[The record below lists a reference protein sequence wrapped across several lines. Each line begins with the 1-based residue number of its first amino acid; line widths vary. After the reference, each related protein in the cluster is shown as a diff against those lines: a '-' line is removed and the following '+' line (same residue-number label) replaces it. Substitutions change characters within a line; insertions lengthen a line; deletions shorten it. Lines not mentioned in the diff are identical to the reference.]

1 MSTATTFSYAQAA
14 KGQSISQAAPLQ
26 SGQNQTTPAPR
37 KSSQDIA
44 TSTKNGSSVSS
55 VAALTAPDECEFVE
69 QASAPPARP
78 DQGSSNGEPKPF
90 DDESVATPN
99 APSESAFTSQGV
111 EKPLGEI
118 PPPNPEKLEKGS
130 NLSPHPQDSSD
141 ARRKKG
147 KKSKASENGEDQEQ
161 NQDRKENSPPPQG
174 ELFEAPIP
182 AVNVWQQRR
191 EAQAAKAKVTPPL
204 AAQPR
209 SPADGTVGVVASNLD
224 QKQRSLN
231 DAAQSSATQNKAL
244 STSNKSQK
252 KVAEQARSNGDQSFR
267 RSAPRGSRAHE
278 NESRAALDA
287 LPPVANAASWP
298 TPETA
303 SVETKSQT
311 HTEKYE
317 KDGRVESAAGKS
329 RQKWVPV
336 PFVPTVAFNTSLP
349 ARGGPRGGGRA
360 GSTRVGREGASRGHQ
375 NAGVPGAN
383 GNESDSR
390 AASVTP
396 QASKRTPVDNMQA
409 RETRKPA
416 TSADAPRQ
424 TGGTSNNNAKPEPLK
439 HGRTDPAETNAAQSA
454 THTTNADRQPENGAK
469 PTGLTRDTNPQ
480 SSQETTGTLQNG
492 VNHRPAE
499 RTRGTGRS
507 RGGHSS
513 STSLPH
519 QSQAPFTQSAIG
531 YTFQAGVPS
540 RQASQPFSPGYSQL
554 SYGATFPAPQ
564 AGSHR
569 GRPNPIPAGRS
580 TNGGRHS
587 SGRLPVIQPVGVSY
601 DPGMYPQ
608 PPPLFNYFD
617 TSILGLVRAQI
628 EYYFS
633 IDNLCKDLFLRN
645 RMDSQGFVLLNIIT
659 QFKRM
664 QELTSDYNLVRYASQ
679 TSERVELVT
688 GEDRQDRIRRREGWE
703 TWVQPMEQ
711 RDHTAQNE
719 GPKTLIR
726 HSGHP
731 MTPVYSGMM
740 HGGYPIDS
748 PAVFSPNSA
757 THFAPY
763 TNGDHIPVPMS
774 NGVNGP
780 PASESYLSAAVPEF
794 SPAGLPG
801 NADTERTASIG
812 DQDANNAR
820 KAHTTSKKHEATLP
834 SDSDTP
840 TQPNGSTHESS
851 DHWHKSQA
859 GQIITNGVNGA
870 HEPRQLVPTDRDGVM
885 DLETTVA
892 DDAKG
897 SSTNPVEAQTFVS
910 EQ

>member
-14 KGQSISQAAPLQ
+14 KGQSTSQAAPSQ
-26 SGQNQTTPAPR
+26 SGQNQTTPAPSR
-37 KSSQDIA
+37 SSQDIV
-44 TSTKNGSSVSS
+44 TSTKSCSSVSS
-55 VAALTAPDECEFVE
+55 VTVPTAPDGSEFVE
-69 QASAPPARP
+69 PASAALARP
-78 DQGSSNGEPKPF
+78 DQGSSDGEPKPF
-90 DDESVATPN
+90 DHESVATPKE
-99 APSESAFTSQGV
+99 PSESTFTSEGM
-111 EKPLGEI
+111 EKSLGEI
-118 PPPNPEKLEKGS
+118 PPPDPEKREKGS
-130 NLSPHPQDSSD
+130 NSSPHPQDSSD
-141 ARRKKG
+141 GRRNKG
-147 KKSKASENGEDQEQ
+147 KKSKASENGEDQGQ
-161 NQDRKENSPPPQG
+161 NQDKKENSPPPQP

-191 EAQAAKAKVTPPL
+191 EAQAAKAKVAPPL
-204 AAQPR
+204 TAQPR
-209 SPADGTVGVVASNLD
+209 SPADGNVGVVASNSD

-244 STSNKSQK
+244 SYSNKPQK
-252 KVAEQARSNGDQSFR
+252 KVAEQVRSNGDQSSR
-267 RSAPRGSRAHE
+267 RSAPRGSRANE
-278 NESRAALDA
+278 KESRAALDA

-317 KDGRVESAAGKS
+317 KDGKVESVTGKS

-349 ARGGPRGGGRA
+349 TRGGPRGGGRP

-375 NAGVPGAN
+375 NPGVPGAN
-383 GNESDSR
+383 GNGALPIWTMDKAADRHIQGNESDSR
-390 AASVTP
+390 AASVAP
-396 QASKRTPVDNMQA
+396 QASKRAPVDNMQA

-424 TGGTSNNNAKPEPLK
+424 TGSASNNNAKPESLK
-439 HGRTDPAETNAAQSA
+439 HDQIDPAETNTAQSA
-454 THTTNADRQPENGAK
+454 THVTNANRQPENGAK
-469 PTGLTRDTNPQ
+469 PTGLTRDTNLQ
-480 SSQETTGTLQNG
+480 SSQETTGPLQNG

-507 RGGHSS
+507 RSGHSS

-519 QSQAPFTQSAIG
+519 PPQVPFTQNATG
-531 YTFQAGVPS
+531 YPFQAGAPS

-569 GRPNPIPAGRS
+569 GRPNSMSVGRS

-587 SGRLPVIQPVGVSY
+587 GGRLPVTQPVGVSY

-645 RMDSQGFVLLNIIT
+645 RMDSQGFVLLNVIT

-688 GEDRQDRIRRREGWE
+688 GEDQQDRIRRREGWE

-726 HSGHP
+726 HSAHP

-763 TNGDHIPVPMS
+763 TNGDHIPVPMT
-774 NGVNGP
+774 NGANGP
-780 PASESYLSAAVPEF
+780 PASESHLSAAVPEF

-801 NADTERTASIG
+801 NGDTERTASIG
-812 DQDANNAR
+812 NRDANNAR
-820 KAHTTSKKHEATLP
+820 KAHTTGKKHEATSP
-834 SDSDTP
+834 SDSGTP

-851 DHWHKSQA
+851 DHWHTSQA
-859 GQIITNGVNGA
+859 GQLITNGVNGA
-870 HEPRQLVPTDRDGVM
+870 YEPR
-885 DLETTVA
+885 EC
-892 DDAKG
+892 
-897 SSTNPVEAQTFVS
+897 
-910 EQ
+910 

>member
-14 KGQSISQAAPLQ
+14 KGQSISQAAPSQ
-26 SGQNQTTPAPR
+26 SGQNQTTPTPS

-44 TSTKNGSSVSS
+44 TSAKSGSSVSS
-55 VAALTAPDECEFVE
+55 VAVPTAPDESEPVE
-69 QASAPPARP
+69 QASATPAGP
-78 DQGSSNGEPKPF
+78 DQGSSDREPKPF
-90 DDESVATPN
+90 DDEPVATPK
-99 APSESAFTSQGV
+99 APSESTFTSQV
-111 EKPLGEI
+111 MEKPLGEI
-118 PPPNPEKLEKGS
+118 PPPNPEKREKAS
-130 NLSPHPQDSSD
+130 NSSAHRQDSSD
-141 ARRKKG
+141 ARRNKG
-147 KKSKASENGEDQEQ
+147 KKSQAYENGEDQEQ
-161 NQDRKENSPPPQG
+161 NQDRKENSPPPQA

-191 EAQAAKAKVTPPL
+191 EAQAAKAKVAPPL

-209 SPADGTVGVVASNLD
+209 SPADGNVSVVPSNSD

-231 DAAQSSATQNKAL
+231 DAAQSPPAQNKAL
-244 STSNKSQK
+244 STSNKPQK
-252 KVAEQARSNGDQSFR
+252 KATEQARSNGDQSFR
-267 RSAPRGSRAHE
+267 RSAPRGSRTNE
-278 NESRAALDA
+278 KESRSALDA

-317 KDGRVESAAGKS
+317 KDGKAESATGKS

-360 GSTRVGREGASRGHQ
+360 GSTRVGREGAPRGHQ

-390 AASVTP
+390 AASVVP
-396 QASKRTPVDNMQA
+396 QASKRVPVDNMQA

-416 TSADAPRQ
+416 ASADAPRQ
-424 TGGTSNNNAKPEPLK
+424 TGSAANNAKPESLK
-439 HGRTDPAETNAAQSA
+439 HGRTDPADTNTAPSA
-454 THTTNADRQPENGAK
+454 TYATNPDRQAENGGK
-469 PTGLTRDTNPQ
+469 PTGLTRETNPQ
-480 SSQETTGTLQNG
+480 SSQETTGPLQNS
-492 VNHRPAE
+492 VNHRPTE
-499 RTRGTGRS
+499 RTRGTGRT

-519 QSQAPFTQSAIG
+519 QSQAPLTQSAAG
-531 YTFQAGVPS
+531 YPFQAGAPS

-554 SYGATFPAPQ
+554 SYGATFPAAQ

-569 GRPNPIPAGRS
+569 GRPNSMSAGRS

-587 SGRLPVIQPVGVSY
+587 SSRLPALQPVGVSY

-608 PPPLFNYFD
+608 PQPLFNYFD

-664 QELTSDYNLVRYASQ
+664 QELTGDYNLVRYASQ

-740 HGGYPIDS
+740 HGGCPIDS
-748 PAVFSPNSA
+748 PAVFSPSSA
-757 THFAPY
+757 THFTPY
-763 TNGDHIPVPMS
+763 TNGDNIPVSMT

-780 PASESYLSAAVPEF
+780 PASESHLSAAVPEF
-794 SPAGLPG
+794 SPAGLPS

-812 DQDANNAR
+812 DQDTNNAK
-820 KAHTTSKKHEATLP
+820 KAHTAGKAHEAISP
-834 SDSDTP
+834 SGSDAP
-840 TQPNGSTHESS
+840 TQPNGPAHESG
-851 DHWHKSQA
+851 DGWHRSQA

-870 HEPRQLVPTDRDGVM
+870 HEPRQC
-885 DLETTVA
+885 
-892 DDAKG
+892 
-897 SSTNPVEAQTFVS
+897 
-910 EQ
+910 

>member
-14 KGQSISQAAPLQ
+14 KGQSISQAAPSQ
-26 SGQNQTTPAPR
+26 SGQNQTTPAPS

-44 TSTKNGSSVSS
+44 TPTKSGSSVSS
-55 VAALTAPDECEFVE
+55 VTVPTAPDECESVE
-69 QASAPPARP
+69 QASAAPARP
-78 DQGSSNGEPKPF
+78 DQGSSEGEPKPF
-90 DDESVATPN
+90 DDESVATTK
-99 APSESAFTSQGV
+99 APSESAFTSQRM

-118 PPPNPEKLEKGS
+118 PPPNPEKREKGS
-130 NLSPHPQDSSD
+130 NSSPHPHDSSD
-141 ARRKKG
+141 GRRKKG
-147 KKSKASENGEDQEQ
+147 KKSKVSENGEDPEQ
-161 NQDRKENSPPPQG
+161 NQDRKENSPQPQP

-191 EAQAAKAKVTPPL
+191 EAQAAKAKVAPPL
-204 AAQPR
+204 AAQPP
-209 SPADGTVGVVASNLD
+209 SPANGNVGVEASNSD
-224 QKQRSLN
+224 QKQRPLY
-231 DAAQSSATQNKAL
+231 DATQSSATQNKVL
-244 STSNKSQK
+244 STSNKPQK
-252 KVAEQARSNGDQSFR
+252 KAPEQARSNGDQSFR
-267 RSAPRGSRAHE
+267 RSAPRGSRANE
-278 NESRAALDA
+278 NESRVAPDA

-303 SVETKSQT
+303 SVETKPQT
-311 HTEKYE
+311 HAEKYE
-317 KDGRVESAAGKS
+317 KDGKVESAIGKS

-336 PFVPTVAFNTSLP
+336 PFVPTVAFNTSFP
-349 ARGGPRGGGRA
+349 ARGGPRVGGRA
-360 GSTRVGREGASRGHQ
+360 GSTRVGREGTSRGPQ
-375 NAGVPGAN
+375 NAGVPGANGN

-390 AASVTP
+390 AASVAA
-396 QASKRTPVDNMQA
+396 QASKRVSVDNMQA

-424 TGGTSNNNAKPEPLK
+424 TGSTSNQSNAKPESLK
-439 HGRTDPAETNAAQSA
+439 HGRTDPAETNTAQSA
-454 THTTNADRQPENGAK
+454 AHATNADCQPENDAK

-480 SSQETTGTLQNG
+480 SSQETAGPLQNG
-492 VNHRPAE
+492 VNHRSAE
-499 RTRGTGRS
+499 RTRGAGRS

-519 QSQAPFTQSAIG
+519 QSQPPFTQSATG
-531 YTFQAGVPS
+531 YPFQAGAPS
-540 RQASQPFSPGYSQL
+540 RQTSQPFSPGYFQL

-564 AGSHR
+564 AGNHR
-569 GRPNPIPAGRS
+569 GRPNSMSAGRS

-587 SGRLPVIQPVGVSY
+587 SGRPPAIQPVGVSY

-664 QELTSDYNLVRYASQ
+664 QELTSDYNLVRYAGQ

-719 GPKTLIR
+719 GPKTLFR

-740 HGGYPIDS
+740 HGGYPIDA

-763 TNGDHIPVPMS
+763 TNGDHIPVPMT

-780 PASESYLSAAVPEF
+780 PASESHLSAAVPEF
-794 SPAGLPG
+794 SPTGLPG
-801 NADTERTASIG
+801 NADTEHTASIG
-812 DQDANNAR
+812 DKDANNAK
-820 KAHTTSKKHEATLP
+820 KAHATGKKHEVTSP
-834 SDSDTP
+834 SNSDTP
-840 TQPNGSTHESS
+840 TQPNGSTHESI
-851 DHWHKSQA
+851 DHWHTSQA

-870 HEPRQLVPTDRDGVM
+870 HEPRQC
-885 DLETTVA
+885 
-892 DDAKG
+892 
-897 SSTNPVEAQTFVS
+897 
-910 EQ
+910 